1 MRKENQKE
9 VIRMNYFILLIIS
22 NLSFLIYA
30 IQMEY
35 KLLIYVS
42 IFGLIFSIMG
52 FLELFPRGSDD

>member
-1 MRKENQKE
+1 
-9 VIRMNYFILLIIS
+9 MNYFILLIIS

-30 IQMEY
+30 IQVEY

-52 FLELFPRGSDD
+52 FLELFPHGSDD